1 MKTEIGHLSNARGT
15 AGQASSGTLRCPPE
29 RLSATGCASA
39 RHIWAGRSGRSLDW
53 LRWLTVALAVLI
65 LSGCHAVDFYDYS
78 LDRPAPPQLEP
89 PRELGMVALPA
100 YRVEP
105 PDILSIEM
113 LKMVPLPPY
122 RIDIF
127 DVLQVQVTGT
137 LLDQPING
145 LYLVETEGVITLGP
159 AYGRVRVAGMTIE
172 QATEAITRQLQI
184 VLVKPEV
191 SVQLARTA
199 GTAPVTGEYLVGPDG
214 TINLRQYGIVHVA
227 GKTLTQIRVD
237 LQRHLS
243 QFFDSPEVSVDVRQY
258 NSKVF
263 YVITQGAGL
272 GDNIRRIPVT
282 GSDTVLDALSS
293 VNGLSQVSSAQ
304 IWVARPAPGGFGCEQ
319 ILPVDYASITQGA
332 SAATNY
338 QLMPGDRVFIAEDNL
353 IAMNSWLTKV
363 TAPIERLLGVAGL
376 GGSTARN
383 LQTLGREYNRNRF

>member
-1 MKTEIGHLSNARGT
+1 MKTDSNGLAHGR
-15 AGQASSGTLRCPPE
+15 
-29 RLSATGCASA
+29 
-39 RHIWAGRSGRSLDW
+39 IGRSGRAARAGASW
-53 LRWLTVALAVLI
+53 AVAAWTLVAAAVLT
-65 LSGCHAVDFYDYS
+65 GCHAVDFYDYS
-78 LDRPAPPQLEP
+78 AQQPVPPSMEP

-122 RIDIF
+122 RIDVF
-127 DVLQVQVTGT
+127 DILQIQVLGT

-145 LYLVETEGVITLGP
+145 LYLVESEGIVTLGP

-172 QATEAITRQLQI
+172 QATEAITRQLQT
-184 VLVKPEV
+184 VLVKPDV
-191 SVQLARTA
+191 SLQLARTA

-214 TINLRQYGIVHVA
+214 TINLRQYGTLPVA
-227 GKTLTQIRVD
+227 GKTVTQIRLD
-237 LQRHLS
+237 LQKHLS
-243 QFFDSPEVSVDVRQY
+243 QYFDSPEVSVDVRQY

-263 YVITQGAGL
+263 YVVTEGAGL
-272 GDNIRRIPVT
+272 GDNIRRIPIT
-282 GSDTVLDALSS
+282 GNDTVLDALSS

-319 ILPVDYASITQGA
+319 ILPVDYAAITQGA

-353 IAMNSWLTKV
+353 IAMNTWLTKV
-363 TAPIERLLGVAGL
+363 TSPIERLLGLAGL
-376 GGSTARN
+376 GSSTARN
-383 LQTLGREYNRNRF
+383 MQTLGREYNRTRY